1 MEGKY
6 AMAAYTSALTKG
18 EKNLSKV
25 ESDLRY
31 FHDILKSDSPD
42 ASKLRSFLTNPTVSS
57 QTRTTTVSE
66 LLAKQKGGADELTS
80 NLFEALSQNGRI
92 GLTEKVIEGFLELT
106 SAHRG
111 EVIITITSAKPL
123 DKSIA
128 SRLESTLKGSQFA
141 STNGAKS
148 VKFDYKVNSSLQ
160 GGITVDL
167 GDRSVDLSVANR
179 VNKLNALL
187 RESI

>member
-1 MEGKY
+1 M
-6 AMAAYTSALTKG
+6 
-18 EKNLSKV
+18 
-25 ESDLRY
+25 
-31 FHDILKSDSPD
+31 
-42 ASKLRSFLTNPTVSS
+42 
-57 QTRTTTVSE
+57 SE

-80 NLFEALSQNGRI
+80 NLFDALSQNGRL